1 MGDKYREHYNRIS
14 NLIVNWTPMME
25 GKPVEEIPVTV
36 KIIISEIANLYALF
50 EKITNET
57 PKP

>member
-14 NLIVNWTPMME
+14 NLIVNWTPMMN
-25 GKPVEEIPVTV
+25 GKPVEEMPVTV
-36 KIIISEIANLYALF
+36 KIIISEIAKLYALF

-57 PKP
+57 PKS